1 MKFISSSE
9 NVENIDKKESHEVA
23 FNKLGRPV
31 NNDSEITFAKM
42 ITTDIGNN
50 QSQSKYA
57 ILVYNNQPYDPYG
70 TDSHR
75 EQKLNLVL
83 KTVNQQTYNYYL
95 SYLKTKNSLYM
106 TRTQRSFING

>member
-1 MKFISSSE
+1 MKFISSSDNIE
-9 NVENIDKKESHEVA
+9 DTNIDISEICL
-23 FNKLGRPV
+23 NKLGRPTLE
-31 NNDSEITFAKM
+31 NDEMIFAKC
-42 ITTDIGNN
+42 ITSKN
-50 QSQSKYA
+50 QTKYA

-75 EQKLNLVL
+75 ESKLNLIL
-83 KTVNQQTYNYYL
+83 KPVSQQTYNYYV